1 MKCENFETLRSTHE
15 TNKTEVLVLAL
26 GEINREDYRQ
36 TGDIHDRWFGG
47 RGMGGYGPALWIQ
60 RYLAASH
67 RYPPR
72 LSLS

>member
-1 MKCENFETLRSTHE
+1 MKCEDFETLRSTHE
-15 TNKTEVLVLAL
+15 PNMIEVLVLAL

-36 TGDIHDRWFGG
+36 TGDIHDRCFGG
-47 RGMGGYGPALWIQ
+47 RGMGGYGPALWIR

-67 RYPPR
+67 RYRSR